1 MGGRS
6 NEYPPSEVR
15 SSITALE
22 WPPAEPRGTMASL
35 SSSLPHR
42 FLPALLCTAGVLAWT
57 APARAEEKPKGA
69 ESYWSI
75 GFLGGVLA
83 PQGDMS
89 DTHKEGLTAGGR
101 LGWTSRSGFGLYVAG
116 QYSPLPRRATADP
129 LESFETHFGTVTL
142 EPTFTLRWRR
152 LRLWLSAGGGASA
165 ERTRQLYR
173 GSKGPRKTD
182 YVPAAS
188 ATAGLELH
196 LFSGGGL
203 VVQGNYTKL
212 FGELGFIDGL
222 EYQFAN
228 LTGGVVFLF
237 R

>member
-1 MGGRS
+1 MSNLLPNRS
-6 NEYPPSEVR
+6 
-15 SSITALE
+15 L
-22 WPPAEPRGTMASL
+22 L
-35 SSSLPHR
+35 
-42 FLPALLCTAGVLAWT
+42 ALLCAVGVLAWT
-57 APARAEEKPKGA
+57 ASAHAENKPKGA
-69 ESYWSI
+69 EAYWSI

-89 DTHKEGLTAGGR
+89 DTHKAGLAAGGR
-101 LGWTSRSGFGLYVAG
+101 LGWTSRSGLGLYVAG
-116 QYSPLPRRATADP
+116 QYSPLPRRATGDP
-129 LESFETHFGTVTL
+129 VESFETHFGTLTL

-152 LRLWLSAGGGASA
+152 LRLWLSAGGGAAA
-165 ERTRQLYR
+165 ERTRHVYR
-173 GSKGPRKTD
+173 GMNGQRRTD

-203 VVQGNYTKL
+203 VVQGNYTRL
-212 FGELGFIDGL
+212 FGELGFVDGL
-222 EYQFAN
+222 EYEFAN